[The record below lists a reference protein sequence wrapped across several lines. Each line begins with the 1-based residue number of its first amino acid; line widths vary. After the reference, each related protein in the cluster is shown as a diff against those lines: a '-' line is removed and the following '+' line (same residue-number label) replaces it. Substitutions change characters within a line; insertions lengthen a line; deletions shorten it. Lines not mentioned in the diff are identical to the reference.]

1 MASIYRALGLPL
13 PEQMPYADDR
23 VLGKFA
29 ELLARIMPFDLVIG
43 ERTASGEEA
52 RVSRTSVC
60 GNWGAVAGSLRYFAD
75 RFGIP
80 RASIEGTQISF
91 DRIKRYATYGPAEL
105 VYEPRRKN
113 HPLAVQRTL
122 AYFGFELGREREAI
136 DEFPPELVDD
146 ARRTLAAALSRGEA
160 RHPAVK
166 RNHAAIEEVRELHR
180 RSGGR
185 TLRLGF
191 NDLAVLYERRLAEQ
205 DVRSMSDFRAA
216 DLTLGPLTD
225 IAEDERARLM
235 ALPAITTIRGRDV
248 PMDYDVEDGTGVVRL
263 RLPEKM
269 ARTLVDS
276 ELPELDRPLRFV
288 VTRGQRGAVRAPT
301 LSELQELLDRPWTRD
316 EVERAEAA
324 PRRGKG
330 RGGPRGRRRR
340 R

>member
-1 MASIYRALGLPL
+1 
-13 PEQMPYADDR
+13 MPYADDR

-29 ELLARIMPFDLVIG
+29 ERLARIMPFDLVIG

-60 GNWGAVAGSLRYFAD
+60 GSWGAVAGSLRYFAD

-91 DRIKRYATYGPAEL
+91 DRIKRYATYGPPEL

-122 AYFGFELGREREAI
+122 EYFGFELGREREAI
-136 DEFPPELVDD
+136 DEFPPELVEE
-146 ARRTLAAALSRGEA
+146 ARRTLAVALARGEA

-185 TLRLGF
+185 TPRLGF
-191 NDLAVLYERRLAEQ
+191 NDLAALYQRKLDEQ

-216 DLTLGPLTD
+216 DLSLDLRDAIG
-225 IAEDERARLM
+225 EEERAELL
-235 ALPAITTIRGRDV
+235 ALPAETVIRGREI
-248 PMDYDVEDGTGVVRL
+248 PIDYDVEDGTGVARL

-269 ARTLVDS
+269 ARTLVEA
-276 ELPELDRPLRFV
+276 ELPELDRPLRFIV
-288 VTRGQRGAVRAPT
+288 SRGQRGAVRAPT
-301 LSELQELLDRPWTRD
+301 LSDLQDLLDRPWSPV
-316 EVERAEAA
+316 EVESERAEER
-324 PRRGKG
+324 PRRRKG
-330 RGGPRGRRRR
+330 RGTGRGGRGRR
-340 R
+340 